1 MSDQEATFE
10 DAFNL
15 LCGDKIGE
23 GIHRTVYK
31 CRIRPDLVVK
41 VENQDYRFFAN
52 VMEDK
57 FWADSSHCNDIA
69 RWLAPCEFLSP
80 DARLMLQKR
89 TEPIRDKD
97 RLPEKIPTFLTD
109 VKRENFGWLNGKL
122 VCHDYA
128 FVISSPSLRLKKADW
143 S

>member
-1 MSDQEATFE
+1 MSNPATFE

-23 GIHRTVYK
+23 GIHRTVYN
-31 CRIRPDLVVK
+31 CRLRDDLVVK
-41 VENQDYRFFAN
+41 VESQDFRYFAN

-57 FWADSSHCNDIA
+57 FWADNSHYDKVA
-69 RWLAPCEFLSP
+69 QWLAPIEFLSP
-80 DARLMLQKR
+80 DARIMLQHR
-89 TEPIRDKD
+89 TQPIRDTD
-97 RLPEKIPTFLTD
+97 DMPDKIPSFLTD
-109 VKRENFGWLNGKL
+109 VKRENFGWLNDRL

-128 FVISSPSLRLKKADW
+128 FTITNPSVRLRKAEW